1 MCRKWRV
8 ISHPLNTNPFPG
20 SFLNCRGRLRL
31 RDVSINNLT
40 LVELDGGFDT
50 EHTVSIFVISIN
62 PLPSTAI
69 ADHAIYLADVA

>member
-20 SFLNCRGRLRL
+20 SFLNYKGRLRL

-50 EHTVSIFVISIN
+50 EHTVSIFVIFIN
-62 PLPSTAI
+62 PLPSTAM

>member
-20 SFLNCRGRLRL
+20 SFLNYKGRLRL

-50 EHTVSIFVISIN
+50 EHAVSNFVISIN
-62 PLPSTAI
+62 PLLSTAI
-69 ADHAIYLADVA
+69 ADYAIHPADVA